1 MFNISLPA
9 TTLSLRRVGTFVHRE
24 SGIVTEIILFRVALT
39 TPKFFIGKF
48 FSPETMYAM
57 MSYVLAKFA
66 STVTLGNSNDFFRS
80 E

>member
-9 TTLSLRRVGTFVHRE
+9 TTLSLRRVGIFVHRE

-57 MSYVLAKFA
+57 MSYVLVKFA